1 MIKQAVERGGY
12 FPAADVVSRHRPSH
26 PQRTIRL
33 ERAPEHPPQ
42 PTNEKRP
49 TTPPMPRRG
58 ITASF
63 HAISG
68 PVIDVNLSAL
78 SSNYHFL
85 RTMLGRTELAAVIK
99 ADAYGLGM
107 VHIAE
112 TLYRQGCRIFM
123 VAQPEEGACLRRAMG
138 KRRTAIYVLNG
149 LSLCSPADFAAYDLI
164 PVISNRRDA
173 EIWAGHDRRIRPA
186 AIQLETGLNRLGF
199 KPGDALRLMED
210 ADIRNGLDVRFWM
223 SHLACAEV
231 PGSDF
236 NLMQLQNFRQAL
248 ASLPDAAASLANS
261 AGTFLGRDY
270 HFDLVRTGSALYG
283 VNPRPGQANPMREVV
298 RMHAPILQ
306 VNDTPAGAGIGYG
319 LTVRLERPSR
329 IAVIAAGYADGY
341 MRSLS
346 NRAEVAIGRH
356 RAPVVG
362 RVSMDVIMA
371 DVTDIPDRLL
381 RPGKMADLI
390 GGNVPLEEVADWADT
405 APFEILTGI
414 GKRSRIIYT
423 GEG

>member
-1 MIKQAVERGGY
+1 MIKQAVEREGY
-12 FPAADVVSRHRPSH
+12 LPAPDVVSPHRPTH
-26 PQRTIRL
+26 PQRHIRFD
-33 ERAPEHPPQ
+33 RNSKHKSHPE
-42 PTNEKRP
+42 NEASSDAAA
-49 TTPPMPRRG
+49 MAG
-58 ITASF
+58 HGTAATF
-63 HAISG
+63 RAISG

-85 RTMLGRTELAAVIK
+85 KTMLGKTALAAVIK

-107 VHIAE
+107 VKIAG
-112 TLYRQGCRIFM
+112 TLYRQGCRTFM

-138 KRRTAIYVLNG
+138 KRRASIYVLNG
-149 LSLCSPADFAAYDLI
+149 LSLCSPADFAAFDLI

-173 EIWAGHDRRIRPA
+173 KIWAGHKHRIRPA
-186 AIQLETGLNRLGF
+186 AIQLETGLNRLGLT
-199 KPGDALRLMED
+199 PEEALRLMED
-210 ADIRNGLDVRFWM
+210 PDIRNGLDLRFWM

-236 NLMQLQNFRQAL
+236 NPIQLRNFRKAL
-248 ASLPDAAASLANS
+248 SSLPEIPASLANS
-261 AGTFLGRDY
+261 AGVFLGQNY

-283 VNPRPGQANPMREVV
+283 VNPRPGQANPMREVM
-298 RMHAPILQ
+298 RMRAPILQ
-306 VNDTPAGAGIGYG
+306 INDTPAGAGIGYG
-319 LTVRLERPSR
+319 LTKHLERPSR

-346 NRAEVAIGRH
+346 NRAEIAIDGH
-356 RAPVVG
+356 RAPVIG
-362 RVSMDVIMA
+362 RISMDVIMA
-371 DVTDIPDRLL
+371 DVTDIPGHFLH
-381 RPGKMADLI
+381 PGKMVDLI
-390 GGNVPLEEVADWADT
+390 GGDVPLEEVADWAET